1 MAHETTPAAVKPT
14 TVKIVQFHE
23 LGSADVLRLDE
34 LPVPQPGKGE
44 VRLRVDAFGL
54 NRAEVVFRQGRYFF
68 QPKLPSRIGYEA
80 SGVVEAVGEGVD
92 AALVGQRRS
101 TVPCFAADAYGVYGE
116 VAIVP
121 AYALAAYPERLTP
134 VEGTA
139 IWMQYLTAYGA
150 LVQHGHIGA
159 GDFVLISAASSSVG
173 LAAIEIVKAEGA
185 VSIATTRTAA
195 KKAEL
200 LSLGADHVIVT
211 GEEDL
216 VARVKEIS
224 GGKGAR
230 VIFDAV
236 AGPWVEK
243 LAEAASHGGVIYLY
257 GALSGTATPF
267 PLVRSMRKSLA
278 IQGYT
283 LFDVVSDPA
292 KRAVAQ
298 QYVYDKLAAG
308 VFTPRIAKTFPLSQV
323 ADAHRYMESNEQVGK
338 VVVTVE
344 R

>member
-1 MAHETTPAAVKPT
+1 MAPETAPA

-23 LGSADVLRLDE
+23 LGSADVLHLDE

-54 NRAEVVFRQGRYFF
+54 NRAEVLFRQGRYFF

-80 SGVVEAVGEGVD
+80 SGIVESVGDGVD
-92 AALVGQRRS
+92 SALIGQRRS

-121 AYALAAYPERLTP
+121 AYALAAYPERLSP

-159 GDFVLISAASSSVG
+159 GDFVLIPAASSSVG
-173 LAAIEIVKAEGA
+173 LAAIEIAKAEGA

-200 LSLGADHVIVT
+200 LELGADHVVVT
-211 GEEDL
+211 DNEDI
-216 VARVKEIS
+216 VARVKEIT

-230 VIFDAV
+230 VIFDPV

-243 LAEAASHGGVIYLY
+243 LAQAAAQGGVIYLY
-257 GALSGTATPF
+257 GALSGAATPF
-267 PLVRSMRKSLA
+267 PLVESMRKSLA

-283 LFDVVSDPA
+283 LFDVVADPA

-298 QYVYDKLAAG
+298 QYVFDKLAAG

-323 ADAHRYMESNEQVGK
+323 ADAQRYMESNEQVGK
-338 VVVTVE
+338 VVVTVAH
-344 R
+344 